1 MSFLI
6 HIFAFKFSYLMKL
19 VSAFLVLGC
28 FITGCTDN
36 GLSPKHL
43 SRISVIRESELT
55 PADNKKNAPASP
67 KTEIQQPKQQ
77 QPTPPAPPTQPAP
90 PQQSHVQYHV
100 IVASYSAS
108 EKAKA
113 EKMVA
118 KLRAKNYPATL
129 LYSSQ
134 RYRISIE
141 SFTSEAEANE
151 ARDDYRSITDK
162 QDIWVHKVY

>member
-1 MSFLI
+1 
-6 HIFAFKFSYLMKL
+6 MKL

-28 FITGCTDN
+28 FITGCAD
-36 GLSPKHL
+36 GDLPSKHL

-55 PADNKKNAPASP
+55 PADNQTARTTP
-67 KTEIQQPKQQ
+67 KTEIQQPKPQ
-77 QPTPPAPPTQPAP
+77 QPAP
-90 PQQSHVQYHV
+90 TVTSTPPQPSYAQYHV
-100 IVASYSAS
+100 IVASYSTA

-118 KLRAKNYPATL
+118 KLRSKNYPATL

-141 SFTSEAEANE
+141 SFSSEVEANA
-151 ARDDYRSITDK
+151 ARDDYRSITDR
-162 QDIWVHKVY
+162 QDIWVHKVN

>member
-1 MSFLI
+1 M
-6 HIFAFKFSYLMKL
+6 KF

-28 FITGCTDN
+28 FITGCAD
-36 GLSPKHL
+36 GDLPSKHL

-55 PADNKKNAPASP
+55 PADNQTAHTTP
-67 KTEIQQPKQQ
+67 KTEIQQPKPQ
-77 QPTPPAPPTQPAP
+77 QPAP
-90 PQQSHVQYHV
+90 PPVTSVTPPPQQSYSQYHV
-100 IVASYSAS
+100 IVASYSAA

-118 KLRAKNYPATL
+118 KLKSKNYPATL

-141 SFTSEAEANE
+141 SFSSEIEANA
-151 ARDDYRSITDK
+151 ARDDYRNITDR
-162 QDIWVHKVY
+162 QDIWVHKVN